1 MKKILIAC
9 LMIALGFA
17 AAWSQN
23 ANRKGFFLEGSI
35 GGTIGTTPRV
45 AVSLENN
52 TFFAYQAGGAA
63 VSFGLGQRYPIS
75 NYTAFEWA
83 IEAMAP
89 TGYLTTSPV
98 LRAHILGFRIYTND
112 FFGNMSA
119 YFNLRLGAAGA
130 SKGRLSRYHNGPQKI
145 DLKVG
150 EYSDS
155 GFTGG
160 VAYSIGAGVNIT
172 THFYAGFVWDA
183 QYMFQQ
189 IRVIKPENLHW
200 GMAALRLGYRF

>member
-1 MKKILIAC
+1 MKKVLIAC
-9 LMIALGFA
+9 LMVAFGFA

-35 GGTIGTTPRV
+35 GGTTGTTPRV
-45 AVSLENN
+45 AVSFDNN
-52 TFFAYQAGGAA
+52 TLLAHQAGGAA
-63 VSFGLGQRYPIS
+63 VSFGLGERYPIS
-75 NYTAFEWA
+75 NYAAFEWA

-89 TGYLTTSPV
+89 TGYISTSPV
-98 LRAHILGFRIYTND
+98 VRAHILGFRFYTND
-112 FFGNMSA
+112 FFGNMSG
-119 YFNLRLGAAGA
+119 YFNFRLGVAGA
-130 SKGRLSRYHNGPQKI
+130 SKGEMSDIDPRNGEKI

-150 EYSDS
+150 DS

-183 QYMFQQ
+183 QYMFKQ
-189 IRVIKPENLHW
+189 IRVRKPENLHW